1 MIIKQRNLFILLIL
15 VIMTGFVT
23 PAFADDGVGT
33 TFDTQSRERIRQAIT
48 NQQIRIMPQLNKLNF
63 GFGQH
68 DGIDYYFTKTIS
80 RIFFQDLQVEP
91 TITGVQ
97 FDDYIIKLELSHPIL
112 GYGEIDFVFS
122 PPLLKRAGEAEIT
135 KILLNALGDEN
146 HLSVFANTGG
156 KIVHLFTCNHLR
168 DRSKA
173 VRMTLEYSE
182 KKRYKRC
189 NFCFKKMMYLP
200 DLSLETAIEKE
211 WSQRTT
217 PCWIALTGKKN
228 CRKWEKK
235 SWRNGRFRCWVTT
248 TPSIWLNTRIST
260 LLLSPPARLW
270 SPMVF

>member
-1 MIIKQRNLFILLIL
+1 MIIRQRNLLILLIL
-15 VIMTGFVT
+15 AVMTGFVA
-23 PAFADDGVGT
+23 PAFSDNDGSK
-33 TFDTQSRERIRQAIT
+33 TFDARSRERIRQAIT
-48 NQQIRIMPQLNKLNF
+48 NQQVRIMPQLNKLNF

-91 TITGVQ
+91 TITDVQ
-97 FDDYIIKLELSHPIL
+97 FDDYIVKLELFHPIL

-135 KILLNALGDEN
+135 KILLNSLGDEN
-146 HLSVFANTGG
+146 HLYVFANSGG
-156 KIVHLFTCNHLR
+156 KIVHLFTCNHLQ
-168 DRSKA
+168 DRSQA

-200 DLSLETAIEKE
+200 DLSLETAIE
-211 WSQRTT
+211 S
-217 PCWIALTGKKN
+217 
-228 CRKWEKK
+228 
-235 SWRNGRFRCWVTT
+235 RFRCWVTT
-248 TPSIWLNTRIST
+248 THSIWLNTRIST
-260 LLLSPPARLW
+260 LLPFPPELLL